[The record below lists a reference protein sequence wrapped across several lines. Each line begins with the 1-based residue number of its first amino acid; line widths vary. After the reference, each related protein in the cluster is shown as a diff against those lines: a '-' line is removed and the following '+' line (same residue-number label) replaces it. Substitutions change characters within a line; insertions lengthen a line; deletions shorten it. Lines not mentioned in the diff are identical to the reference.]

1 MQKNKTVSLFQV
13 INKNK
18 KWLKNEKLKFKTQKH
33 KDTKR
38 ISGKKKISIILY
50 GQCSKSIVNIDI
62 NEQTGLHQ
70 TKKVSM
76 CQNKQQMQ
84 KTAHELEENPQ

>member
-1 MQKNKTVSLFQV
+1 MKSLNLRPKS
-13 INKNK
+13 I
-18 KWLKNEKLKFKTQKH
+18 LKEYLV
-33 KDTKR
+33 
-38 ISGKKKISIILY
+38 KKKISIILY

>member
-33 KDTKR
+33 TKR
-38 ISGKKKISIILY
+38 ISGKKKNLNY
-50 GQCSKSIVNIDI
+50 IVWAM
-62 NEQTGLHQ
+62 L
-70 TKKVSM
+70 
-76 CQNKQQMQ
+76 
-84 KTAHELEENPQ
+84 

>member
-38 ISGKKKISIILY
+38 ISGKKNLNY
-50 GQCSKSIVNIDI
+50 IVWAM
-62 NEQTGLHQ
+62 L
-70 TKKVSM
+70 
-76 CQNKQQMQ
+76 
-84 KTAHELEENPQ
+84 